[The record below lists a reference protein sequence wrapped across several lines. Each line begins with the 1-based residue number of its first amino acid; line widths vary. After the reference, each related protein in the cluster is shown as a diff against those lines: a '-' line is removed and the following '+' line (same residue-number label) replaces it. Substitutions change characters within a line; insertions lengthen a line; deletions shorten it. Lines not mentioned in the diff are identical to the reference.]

1 MAKNKTLPSWM
12 RDEVQIPRTVP
23 RAYGGHKWQNPI
35 AAIRAGAQTRSSLQD
50 RLSRPQFQL
59 PPSDIIREGQS
70 IPIQEFQVPEGR
82 DFHGNIGS
90 SFQVHGVTESSPGP
104 VSAVIRRQS
113 YHKPFGWGGF
123 PPHIG
128 RGERDLRRRANWID
142 GEWHHTPEWHETEK
156 ALAGTRYAEYPL
168 DPVGQMYTAST
179 HVGPHWIHDVYA
191 PIAKRGYMR
200 PDGTLVDTRME
211 LYEGIVPTWNEWEQ
225 QAAADYVMHPFEK
238 WAKDFWLNELPDY
251 LPQSNP
257 DFAPLPVIFPDWPE
271 DSYLNLDEYPL
282 TGVFS
287 R

>member
-113 YHKPFGWGGF
+113 YHKPFGWGV
-123 PPHIG
+123 PTTH
-128 RGERDLRRRANWID
+128 RTRRA
-142 GEWHHTPEWHETEK
+142 
-156 ALAGTRYAEYPL
+156 
-168 DPVGQMYTAST
+168 
-179 HVGPHWIHDVYA
+179 
-191 PIAKRGYMR
+191 
-200 PDGTLVDTRME
+200 
-211 LYEGIVPTWNEWEQ
+211 
-225 QAAADYVMHPFEK
+225 
-238 WAKDFWLNELPDY
+238 
-251 LPQSNP
+251 
-257 DFAPLPVIFPDWPE
+257 
-271 DSYLNLDEYPL
+271 
-282 TGVFS
+282 
-287 R
+287 